1 MFGRLVTL
9 VVVLPLAIVLI
20 ALGVANRAMTLFTL
34 DPFNPGNPLLSW
46 QLPLFALMFSML
58 ILGIVL
64 GSIATWLAQ
73 GKHRRSARNARA
85 EVAKLLSEAQRR
97 DAVQRAAQPAL
108 PAS

>member
-20 ALGVANRAMTLFTL
+20 ALGVANRSVTLFTL

-46 QLPLFALMFSML
+46 QLPLFALMFSTL
-58 ILGIVL
+58 ILGIML
-64 GSIATWLAQ
+64 GSLATWLAQ
-73 GKHRRSARNARA
+73 GKHRKSARDARA
-85 EVAKLLSEAQRR
+85 EAAKLLSEAKRR
-97 DAVQRAAQPAL
+97 EAAQRVAQSAL

>member
-73 GKHRRSARNARA
+73 GKHRRSARNART

>member
-9 VVVLPLAIVLI
+9 VIVLPLAIVLI
-20 ALGVANRAMTLFTL
+20 ALGVANRAVTLFTL

-46 QLPLFALMFSML
+46 QLPLFALMFSVL

-64 GSIATWLAQ
+64 GSLATWLAQ
-73 GKHRRSARNARA
+73 GKYRKSARNARA
-85 EVAKLLSEAQRR
+85 EAARLLSDAQRR
-97 DAVQRAAQPAL
+97 DAAQRVAQSAL

>member
-97 DAVQRAAQPAL
+97 DAVQRAAQTAL